1 MIQLGPGAV
10 LQFRHLVV
18 SWWSS
23 RSELL
28 LATPSFA
35 PMAPSSAPSATGP
48 PLLLFNNCALAVRS
62 GLAPASTLAYFES
75 LPRPPSLP
83 GVQQVV
89 TSVNQT
95 GCLNAT
101 VYNATANTTTPRVP
115 APAAMELC
123 RQVSQRGVLVDFGV
137 EATMRPSTNSLNA
150 PAPPANYVTH
160 FINATYLMNQTAFVC
175 KRLITNTTAADGN
188 SSSGIS
194 NSTSGINTFL
204 LSCVSGEARA
214 APQSEPPSPP
224 AQLSPPPSPAAP
236 AGLAAGLLQN
246 TESGGG
252 SGGGSSS
259 NLGLIVGCVVGG
271 VTALVLVAAVAT
283 ALLVTRCR
291 QRQHSRPNDYAAA
304 ADGKPSSASSD
315 VGGACGLAAVCV
327 VNADSSQPH
336 LGGIG
341 SASQCSGSGSSKAP
355 ISVTTLTPM
364 GVGSATAAGAG
375 SDSGGS
381 FVPVPAA
388 SQWPSPLTKATLTST
403 ADSASLEQHLSR
415 HLQQQEALVTSAT
428 PYRENLN
435 IRASVEMSSH
445 PDSIPAQSQ
454 AQTSANTYL
463 STVNSNA
470 FGDFCLRQAHAH
482 ASSHPAQLSPGQGS
496 TAVTSGATAALAAL
510 AVRPTSCIGIVG
522 QGAQQDSA
530 GGGAGAV
537 DSGSEGDSV
546 VHLLPVVLGKGGF
559 GRVVAGTYRGQPVAV
574 KQLLDDAWWA
584 AGPAGAGPAGG
595 GVADAGQRDELVRAF
610 VQEVQI
616 LGRCDHPNVARL
628 HAVCLTPPHLSL
640 VLERCETSL
649 DKLIYGGAGNAAAGG
664 RGSPGGNEDKSEP
677 LGARGPPPL
686 LPLSKVL
693 HIAIQVAKG
702 LEYLH
707 PTIVHR
713 DLKPANVLLND
724 ADGPSPV
731 AKLSDFGLSRMRNAT
746 QSTMQPQA
754 GTAAY
759 LAPECFSVEDST
771 SVGHR
776 ADIYSFGV
784 LLWTMLSGKQPW
796 ADFSLVAIAF
806 KVGLQQQRL
815 PLEHLQA
822 AGRCTPKLDKLI
834 VQCWETDPLRRPAAG
849 EVWKALMLCEQ
860 ELRGAA

>member
-1 MIQLGPGAV
+1 MLLEGRSVSLRGLDPNPKQWPVLSLNVTQKLGLGAV
-10 LQFRHLVV
+10 RHLVV
-18 SWWSS
+18 TWWSS
-23 RSELL
+23 RSELFL
-28 LATPSFA
+28 VTPSFA
-35 PMAPSSAPSATGP
+35 PMAPSSAPTATAGGP

-62 GLAPASTLAYFES
+62 GLAPAGTLAYFES

-123 RQVSQRGVLVDFGV
+123 RQGPKGCPGV
-137 EATMRPSTNSLNA
+137 A
-150 PAPPANYVTH
+150 
-160 FINATYLMNQTAFVC
+160 
-175 KRLITNTTAADGN
+175 
-188 SSSGIS
+188 
-194 NSTSGINTFL
+194 
-204 LSCVSGEARA
+204 
-214 APQSEPPSPP
+214 
-224 AQLSPPPSPAAP
+224 
-236 AGLAAGLLQN
+236 
-246 TESGGG
+246 
-252 SGGGSSS
+252 
-259 NLGLIVGCVVGG
+259 
-271 VTALVLVAAVAT
+271 ALVLVSAATT
-283 ALLVTRCR
+283 ALVIRSR
-291 QRQHSRPNDYAAA
+291 HRRQHRPSDYAAA
-304 ADGKPSSASSD
+304 GANGGNTGSE
-315 VGGACGLAAVCV
+315 GGASGLVSVCV
-327 VNADSSQPH
+327 VTAGSSQPQ
-336 LGGIG
+336 L
-341 SASQCSGSGSSKAP
+341 SDSCSGTPRSGSIDRAPLSTATISKCSAGAGAD
-355 ISVTTLTPM
+355 SGVATLA
-364 GVGSATAAGAG
+364 SATAM
-375 SDSGGS
+375 
-381 FVPVPAA
+381 
-388 SQWPSPLTKATLTST
+388 QSPPPLAVTAVTTT
-403 ADSASLEQHLSR
+403 ADSATLEQHLSR
-415 HLQQQEALVTSAT
+415 HLHQQEALVTSAT
-428 PYRENLN
+428 PFRENLN

-445 PDSIPAQSQ
+445 PDSFPAQSQ
-454 AQTSANTYL
+454 TQTSANTYL

-470 FGDFCLRQAHAH
+470 FGDFRLRQAHAH
-482 ASSHPAQLSPGQGS
+482 ANSHPAQLPSGQGS

-510 AVRPTSCIGIVG
+510 AVRPTSCMGAVG

-530 GGGAGAV
+530 GGGGGAV

-546 VHLLPVVLGKGGF
+546 VQLLPIVLGKGGF

-584 AGPAGAGPAGG
+584 AGAGPRPAGASI
-595 GVADAGQRDELVRAF
+595 VDAGQRDELVRAF
-610 VQEVQI
+610 VQEVEI

-649 DKLIYGGAGNAAAGG
+649 DKLIYGGAGNAAAAGG
-664 RGSPGGNEDKSEP
+664 RGSPGVSEDKSEP
-677 LGARGPPPL
+677 LGARSPPPL

-724 ADGPSPV
+724 ADGPNPV

-771 SVGHR
+771 PVGCR

-834 VQCWETDPLRRPAAG
+834 RQCWETDPLRRPAAG
-849 EVWKALMLCEQ
+849 EVWKALVLCEQ